1 MLHTPSASKPSAGVH
16 VVPPHHLG
24 TNVVIMCVHICTCTR
39 HMDVE
44 LADWGQQHSLEVL
57 SAEC

>member
-24 TNVVIMCVHICTCTR
+24 KNYGICVCVHVHIR
-39 HMDVE
+39 MDVE

-57 SAEC
+57 SGEC